1 MEEITMALYNG
12 IEIPSMGLGPG
23 IMGSVSHARKY
34 ARWNLVGRGC
44 NKLIVGPWDRF
55 VARPKKRADFVG
67 SIAAGIKSGFRLIDY
82 SAAYGDG
89 GLIADAID
97 ESGVSR
103 KEIFLTGRVSNHAQ
117 FEGRQA
123 VRDLIK
129 RHLEE
134 YRTDYVDVLM
144 FHWPVTGHFEDTWR
158 EICEAY
164 EKGQA
169 RSIGVANCHP
179 HHLEKLMKCGL
190 KPMLNQFE
198 VHPLFTQ
205 KDLIKY
211 NQDLGILVES
221 YTPIARM
228 DARLF
233 RLPALKLLAE
243 AHGKSPVQI
252 VLRWHIQ
259 QGLVPI
265 VRSANPMRQKQ
276 NLEIFDFELTEEE
289 MKMID
294 SFNINSR
301 LRYDPDNCDFTIL

>member
-1 MEEITMALYNG
+1 MKLYNG
-12 IEIPSMGLGPG
+12 VEIPSIGLGPG
-23 IMGSVSHARKY
+23 IMGHVSHLRTY
-34 ARWNLVGRGC
+34 ARWNLIGRAF
-44 NKLIVGPWDRF
+44 NKFAVGPWDCF
-55 VARPKKRADFVG
+55 VARPLKRDEFVG
-67 SIAAGIKSGFRLIDY
+67 SISKGIKSGFRLIDY

-89 GLIADAID
+89 ALIADAI
-97 ESGVSR
+97 ESSSVQR
-103 KEIFLTGRVSNHAQ
+103 KDIFLTGRISNKAQ
-117 FEGRQA
+117 FSGRSA

-144 FHWPVTGHFEDTWR
+144 FHWPVTNHYEDTWC
-158 EICEAY
+158 EICAAY
-164 EKGQA
+164 ESGLA

-233 RLPALKLLAE
+233 RLPALKLIAE

-289 MKMID
+289 MKAID

-301 LRYDPDNCDFTIL
+301 LRYDPDNCDFSIL